1 MAKIAAIGLSGQSI
15 FMKVNNLP
23 TPSTTIHSTNLY
35 IEPGGK
41 GYNQAVACKKL
52 GAEVSYFSKVG
63 CDEYGNICE
72 KYLKDLGIDINI
84 SKLKHNDNDDYP
96 DFAFDVCKRVVDNK
110 NSLGILICGTGIG
123 MSIAANKVKG
133 IRAARCVNTDDAFFA
148 RNHNDSNVLCISS
161 NNDINNIYEIVD
173 TFLNTKTSEEE
184 RHHKRVQKIINYEN
198 GEYNEL

>member
-1 MAKIAAIGLSGQSI
+1 
-15 FMKVNNLP
+15 MKV
-23 TPSTTIHSTNLY
+23 Y
-35 IEPGGK
+35 IGTDHRGVETQNK
-41 GYNQAVACKKL
+41 IVN
-52 GAEVSYFSKVG
+52 
-63 CDEYGNICE
+63 
-72 KYLKDLGIDINI
+72 YLKDLGIDINI
-84 SKLKHNDNDDYP
+84 SKLKHDDNDDYP

-173 TFLNTKTSEEE
+173 IFLNTKTSEEE

>member
-1 MAKIAAIGLSGQSI
+1 MTIGIASD
-15 FMKVNNLP
+15 
-23 TPSTTIHSTNLY
+23 HR
-35 IEPGGK
+35 
-41 GYNQAVACKKL
+41 GYNVKEMLKGRLSEYDIIDYGTDSEEPADFPDYAKKL
-52 GAEVSYFSKVG
+52 GTGLLANEV
-63 CDEYGNICE
+63 E
-72 KYLKDLGIDINI
+72 LGI
-84 SKLKHNDNDDYP
+84 
-96 DFAFDVCKRVVDNK
+96 A
-110 NSLGILICGTGIG
+110 ICGTGIG

>member
-1 MAKIAAIGLSGQSI
+1 MKICLGSDHRGYKLKEI
-15 FMKVNNLP
+15 MKVYLQ
-23 TPSTTIHSTNLY
+23 
-35 IEPGGK
+35 EK
-41 GYNQAVACKKL
+41 GYEIIDVGTKNFDRVDFPDYCFSLCQKVVNKD
-52 GAEVSYFSKVG
+52 AE
-63 CDEYGNICE
+63 I
-72 KYLKDLGIDINI
+72 
-84 SKLKHNDNDDYP
+84 
-96 DFAFDVCKRVVDNK
+96 
-110 NSLGILICGTGIG
+110 GILFCGTGIG

>member
-1 MAKIAAIGLSGQSI
+1 MKVAIGNDHHGVDVKNRI
-15 FMKVNNLP
+15 
-23 TPSTTIHSTNLY
+23 I
-35 IEPGGK
+35 
-41 GYNQAVACKKL
+41 
-52 GAEVSYFSKVG
+52 
-63 CDEYGNICE
+63 
-72 KYLKDLGIDINI
+72 KYLEERNI
-84 SKLKHNDNDDYP
+84 QYLNFGTDTKENVDYI
-96 DFAFDVCKRVVDNK
+96 DFAKKVCKSIQNK
-110 NSLGILICGTGIG
+110 ECDLGILICGTGIG

>member
-1 MAKIAAIGLSGQSI
+1 
-15 FMKVNNLP
+15 MKV
-23 TPSTTIHSTNLY
+23 Y
-35 IEPGGK
+35 IGTDHRGVETQNK
-41 GYNQAVACKKL
+41 IVN
-52 GAEVSYFSKVG
+52 
-63 CDEYGNICE
+63 
-72 KYLKDLGIDINI
+72 YLKDLGIDII
-84 SKLKHNDNDDYP
+84 TSKIKHNDNDDYP
-96 DFAFDVCKRVVDNK
+96 DFAFDVCKSVIESP

-184 RHHKRVQKIINYEN
+184 RHHNRVQKIINYEN

>member
-1 MAKIAAIGLSGQSI
+1 
-15 FMKVNNLP
+15 
-23 TPSTTIHSTNLY
+23 
-35 IEPGGK
+35 
-41 GYNQAVACKKL
+41 
-52 GAEVSYFSKVG
+52 
-63 CDEYGNICE
+63 
-72 KYLKDLGIDINI
+72 
-84 SKLKHNDNDDYP
+84 
-96 DFAFDVCKRVVDNK
+96 
-110 NSLGILICGTGIG
+110 

-161 NNDINNIYEIVD
+161 NNNINNINNIYEIVD